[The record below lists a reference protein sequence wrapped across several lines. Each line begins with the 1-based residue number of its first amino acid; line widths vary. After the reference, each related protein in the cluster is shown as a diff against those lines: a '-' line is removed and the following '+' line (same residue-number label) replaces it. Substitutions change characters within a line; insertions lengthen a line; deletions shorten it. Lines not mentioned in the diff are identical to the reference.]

1 MVFRSAEA
9 ATEPGRYVDAD
20 AVVQVEAEPA
30 AVALGADFG
39 QAGAQGVRGQAEG
52 FAFAASVAFA

>member
-20 AVVQVEAEPA
+20 AAVQVEAEPA
-30 AVALGADFG
+30 AVALGVDFG
-39 QAGAQGVRGQAEG
+39 QAGAPGAHAQAEG
-52 FAFAASVAFA
+52 VAFAASVAFA